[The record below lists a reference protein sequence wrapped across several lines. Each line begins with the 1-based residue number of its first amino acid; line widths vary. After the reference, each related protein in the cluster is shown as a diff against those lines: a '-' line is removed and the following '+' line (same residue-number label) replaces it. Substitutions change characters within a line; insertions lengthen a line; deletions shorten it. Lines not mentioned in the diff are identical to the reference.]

1 MKFNEFMEKFAAEI
15 GGQFQEYDTN
25 KSVIIIPLD
34 GGRFQAVLGH
44 MKYSERYRKTGI
56 EFTSK
61 VCEYGK
67 GVNTQ
72 ELLEENSNFCHAK
85 FVLVDGYVKVEASAF
100 VDYMNEELLKEI
112 ITEVAHT
119 ADEWEYRLTGQDVH

>member
-1 MKFNEFMEKFAAEI
+1 MKFNEFMEGFANEI

-25 KSVIIIPLD
+25 KSVIIIPLE

-44 MKYSERYRKTGI
+44 MKYSEKYRKTGI

-61 VCEYGK
+61 VCEFDK
-67 GVNTQ
+67 EVNPI

-85 FVLVDGYVKVEASAF
+85 FVLVDGFVKVEASAF
-100 VDYMNEELLKEI
+100 IDFITEELLKEI
-112 ITEVAHT
+112 IVEVANT

>member
-1 MKFNEFMEKFAAEI
+1 MNFNEFMGNFAAEI
-15 GGQFQEYDTN
+15 GGKFQEYDSN
-25 KSVIIIPLD
+25 KSVIIVPLD

-44 MKYSERYRKTGI
+44 MKYSEKYRKTGI

-61 VCEYGK
+61 VCEYQK
-67 GVNTQ
+67 NIDLI

-85 FVLVDGYVKVEASAF
+85 FVLIDGFIKVEASAF
-100 VDYMNEELLKEI
+100 IDHLSEELLKEI
-112 ITEVAHT
+112 ISEVAHT